1 MSLSRDISAQSTFLS
16 QAILGP
22 QSPEQTQ
29 AVLQRLNRKVSIV
42 RLFRYDTLRYGLP
55 E

>member
-1 MSLSRDISAQSTFLS
+1 MAEALYM
-16 QAILGP
+16 
-22 QSPEQTQ
+22 SPEQTQ
-29 AVLQRLNRKVSIV
+29 DVLQRLDRQVGIV